1 MADVVTIAARHED
14 PVAGLEHEL
23 GAMGQS
29 MADDH
34 GRGDLISGVP
44 ERCAD
49 MLAARRALRP
59 AIAVLLAR
67 AKAAGAVRADLEE
80 SDLAVVV
87 AMLAD
92 VIEITESTDAAL
104 WRRYLRL
111 LLDGL
116 DPVRAPAARRGA
128 KRA

>member
-59 AIAVLLAR
+59 AIAALLAR
-67 AKAAGAVRADLEE
+67 ARPPARSAPISRNRI
-80 SDLAVVV
+80 SPW
-87 AMLAD
+87 
-92 VIEITESTDAAL
+92 S
-104 WRRYLRL
+104 RRCS
-111 LLDGL
+111 
-116 DPVRAPAARRGA
+116 PT
-128 KRA
+128 